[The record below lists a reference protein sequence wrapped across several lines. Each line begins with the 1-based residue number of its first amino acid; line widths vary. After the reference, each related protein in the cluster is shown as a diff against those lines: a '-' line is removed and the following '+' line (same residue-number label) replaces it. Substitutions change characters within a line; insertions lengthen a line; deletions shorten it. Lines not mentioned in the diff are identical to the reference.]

1 MSQREPDAARAI
13 LTARARSLARPT
25 ATAPTGEELSVVGFE
40 AGGEAF
46 AIEAR
51 YAHEIVRL
59 RHLAPV
65 PGAPAAV
72 CGVTTYRGEILA
84 VVDVRATLGHRA
96 GGLADLLWVIVI
108 GAAMP
113 EFGLLA
119 DRITGVEAIG
129 ATGLRPLAADAS
141 ARARRLARATTERAA
156 LVLDGATLLA
166 DQELFAPRDGAAP
179 ATANEQTASRRRV

>member
-129 ATGLRPLAADAS
+129 ATGLR
-141 ARARRLARATTERAA
+141 ARRLARATTERAA